1 MLGVFSLTQLN
12 TLFTSSSELG
22 NERMPRITITGN
34 MRVDFM
40 STRLTSLSYVLA
52 ETVAE
57 KKAVKEMSSAHI
69 KNYNSKLEQL
79 KETAKRSGSA
89 ALLESLGES
98 FSVYETALER
108 FYEVVD
114 GGNLTE
120 LKELRANVLNVAGAD
135 VVANMAEFVQYQNTQ
150 AKHTIER
157 SAEINKTSFL
167 LS

>member
-57 KKAVKEMSSAHI
+57 KK
-69 KNYNSKLEQL
+69 Q
-79 KETAKRSGSA
+79 
-89 ALLESLGES
+89 
-98 FSVYETALER
+98 
-108 FYEVVD
+108 
-114 GGNLTE
+114 
-120 LKELRANVLNVAGAD
+120 
-135 VVANMAEFVQYQNTQ
+135 
-150 AKHTIER
+150 
-157 SAEINKTSFL
+157 
-167 LS
+167 